1 MENTELIRS
10 LNEGLA
16 LEMPCSASYEEIHAR
31 LSEYMNDL
39 IKTNFEKLVTYLYRI
54 DVSEAKLKSLLQ
66 HFPEQD
72 AGNIIASLIIERQE
86 QKFKLRQHSDS
97 NRNSRKEDAPDE
109 EEKW

>member
-1 MENTELIRS
+1 MENNELIRS

-16 LEMPCSASYEEIHAR
+16 LEMPASSSYEEIHAL
-31 LSEYMNDL
+31 LSEYINGL

-86 QKFKLRQHSDS
+86 QKIKLRQHSDS
-97 NRNSRKEDAPDE
+97 NRNSSNENTPDD